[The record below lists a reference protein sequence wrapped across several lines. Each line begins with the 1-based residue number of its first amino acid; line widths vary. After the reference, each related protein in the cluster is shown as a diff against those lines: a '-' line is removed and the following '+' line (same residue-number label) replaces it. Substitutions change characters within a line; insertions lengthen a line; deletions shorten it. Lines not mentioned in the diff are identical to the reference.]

1 MHAHDHVPEP
11 DEANARKPQPGQ
23 AGDQGTSRSTGPGRG
38 ALDARSVQRLQR
50 GAGNAAVSRL
60 LAAQRPTAAPLRPPL
75 GPPLGPPGQAGGP
88 GAQGRTTTAGATEAP
103 GPVPDQQ
110 NAVPRAGPGHAAAA
124 ASGNGADDGRS
135 SPHTTGAPAIARA
148 APGQSPG
155 RPERPRPPAD
165 TSAVPERLPDGA
177 AAAAAATA
185 ASRRGELQELR
196 TRERPGASLLK
207 GQHEAAGGD
216 RPRHGP
222 QHPAPAQPS
231 GAQDGDRDR
240 DRHADEGAG
249 GGPAPQ
255 GGDGKQIGFVELD
268 PEPLMPPLWGQ
279 SPEQHAQEVRGVKQT
294 LARDRGVGKEKLAA
308 FTANLQAKS
317 AELGSLAPQ
326 LTRQVAAARAAAVA
340 RIGSAESSG
349 VAAVQAA
356 VSGARSRVRA
366 QAAAARAQVEAA
378 HSAAVAGMQTATTG
392 AQTAMDN
399 GFRASDESVTA
410 KQNDRLTALGELYTR
425 TEQRMRE
432 AASHAGTL
440 AVGEGNRRA
449 EQYRAKMIHRDDN
462 WWDGPLTD
470 NRCKAQA
477 NAATSVGEAYRDEL
491 PKAVDEPIGD
501 MNSGRPEAE
510 KTVRSVADDVRKT
523 LDTVLKQSGKSLT
536 DAHTQTL
543 RGAED
548 AKRAAL
554 QGISQAVAAAE
565 ASLTQ
570 LQTSQT
576 AAIRAQAGQQRQA
589 AERSATATAAAIGK
603 GVATARAGLDRGLKE
618 FLRIL
623 GQDEVPDPEQLEE
636 VLRDTGTQ
644 LDEQLESSAKGLRG
658 QADRAATGLGTTAER
673 AAQTMSAAARAAS
686 GSAQQ
691 TASSAGQTLSRTA
704 SQTATGLRQVQQ
716 SYAETAR
723 AVQTGHQDADRQVLE
738 GLDKAYTEL
747 AGKFQQGADQQVKA
761 VAEGLNKAAT
771 QDIHPTIDKEAKK
784 ARDKVKPRWHTV
796 LTIVVVIV
804 VVVALSIA
812 LGPLVIGAVTA
823 GAAALGASAA
833 AASVIGVVVGGAI
846 VGAAAGAVGQVV
858 SNALNGQPLL
868 DGVVKAA
875 IFGAVGGAVGGG
887 ASATV
892 ARTALS
898 TGARVGVEMAV
909 EVVTE
914 VGLGALDAMISGQA
928 YTWNDVLLGAVT
940 TVAVT
945 GVMAHPRV
953 EAMTA
958 RVQAS
963 VAGGLRNLGIKV
975 PELAGAVDT
984 PDVDTPA
991 APRADV
997 DTPAAPRV
1005 DAPDAPSPTRPDA
1018 PGPTPGP
1025 DSGGGP
1031 AGTPQ
1036 PGRGPGGATS
1046 WDVSDIDPA
1055 TGGAGSAD
1063 GPVRPRD
1070 QDAVAAELRG
1080 ALGSLG
1086 DRVDVTIDPD
1096 LPGRTV
1102 RVHYDIGEDGL
1113 ITNVRM
1119 AAGPSATPTDIRLHA
1134 PTARTMLRY
1143 GGLSGRVRQLLR
1155 QVTEWV
1161 GIHGSPPVGTRAW
1174 EARLELRKLPNVIAD
1189 RARAYADADPAAR
1202 AELEAELAS
1211 LIAQVEVHAATLKE
1225 WNLDPGRGYVAAESM
1240 GRTEA
1245 HRLGYTDEDLPPGH
1259 TWRKYPDKPLELVQV
1274 DTSTRKHWFIPPSAE
1289 IPNGIIVD
1297 ERPPTARPP
1306 KPRFDADADPPI
1318 TREQAFDMLGG
1329 NDPNRSL
1336 GKFISVLKS
1345 EGIIGSEAEFIAKM
1359 PDPAGRLHDDV
1370 RHTAKESF
1378 VKLLAEKINSHADL
1392 IRISE
1397 QLHGSDRGPVGEAWY
1412 QKTHAPDGI
1421 SQVVVGK
1428 DAVPGVTLVKPRRLD
1443 LVVDDTIVEIK
1454 NISTY
1459 DIEIRGQ
1466 LEDLIKIPGK
1476 KISVNGED
1484 QHIALVRFTILDHE
1498 GVLNNSSW
1506 LYKFLRDNQSADL
1519 VVEVFN
1525 VKGESREITPRDWRS
1540 LDNTTPQGRDMV
1552 EWLNGKT
1559 TAKGK

>member
-1 MHAHDHVPEP
+1 MHAHDHAPES
-11 DEANARKPQPGQ
+11 DETNARKPQAGQQ
-23 AGDQGTSRSTGPGRG
+23 AGDQGTSRSTGPRKG

-60 LAAQRPTAAPLRPPL
+60 LAAQRPTAAPLRPPV
-75 GPPLGPPGQAGGP
+75 GPPGQAGGP
-88 GAQGRTTTAGATEAP
+88 GAQGQPTIAGAA
-103 GPVPDQQ
+103 GPAPDQQ
-110 NAVPRAGPGHAAAA
+110 TTAPRAGPENAAGA
-124 ASGNGADDGRS
+124 ASGDGTDDGRS
-135 SPHTTGAPAIARA
+135 STHTTGAPAVARA
-148 APGQSPG
+148 APGQPPG
-155 RPERPRPPAD
+155 RPERPRPSAD
-165 TSAVPERLPDGA
+165 TSAVPDRLPDGA
-177 AAAAAATA
+177 ATAAAATA
-185 ASRRGELQELR
+185 ASRQGELRELR

-207 GQHEAAGGD
+207 QQHEATGETD
-216 RPRHGP
+216 RPRHSP
-222 QHPAPAQPS
+222 QDRTEPQNEHRTPPQPS
-231 GAQDGDRDR
+231 GTQDGDRDR
-240 DRHADEGAG
+240 DEAG
-249 GGPAPQ
+249 GQPPQ

-279 SPEQHAQEVRGVKQT
+279 SPEQHAQEVRGVKQS

-308 FTANLQAKS
+308 FTTNRQAKS

-326 LTRQVAAARAAAVA
+326 LTRQVAAAKAAAVA

-349 VAAVQAA
+349 AAAVQTA

-366 QAAAARAQVEAA
+366 QAAAARAQVAAA
-378 HSAAVAGMQTATTG
+378 HAATVAGMQTATTG

-399 GFRASDESVTA
+399 DSRASDQSVTA

-432 AASHAGTL
+432 AATHAGTL
-440 AVGEGNRRA
+440 AIGEGNRRA

-510 KTVRSVADDVRKT
+510 KTVRSVADDVRKS

-536 DAHTQTL
+536 EAHTQTL

-576 AAIRAQAGQQRQA
+576 AAIRAQAAQQRQA
-589 AERSATATAAAIGK
+589 TERSATAAAAAIGK

-636 VLRDTGTQ
+636 VLRGTGAQ
-644 LDEQLESSAKGLRG
+644 LDEQLENSAKGLRR
-658 QADRAATGLGTTAER
+658 QADRAATGLATTAER
-673 AAQTMSAAARAAS
+673 AAQGMSSTARAAS
-686 GSAQQ
+686 GTAQQ

-704 SQTATGLRQVQQ
+704 SQTANGLRQVQQ

-723 AVQTGHQDADRQVLE
+723 AVQTGHQGAGRQVLE

-771 QDIHPTIDKEAKK
+771 QDIHPKIDEEAKK

-796 LTIVVVIV
+796 LTILVVIV

-812 LGPLVIGAVTA
+812 LGPMVIGAVTA
-823 GAAALGASAA
+823 GAAALGAGATAA
-833 AASVIGVVVGGAI
+833 GVIGVVVGGAI

-858 SNALNGQPLL
+858 SNVLNGQPLL

-928 YTWNDVLLGAVT
+928 YTWNDVLLGVVT

-958 RVQAS
+958 RVQQS

-991 APRADV
+991 APR
-997 DTPAAPRV
+997 V

-1018 PGPTPGP
+1018 SSPTP

-1070 QDAVAAELRG
+1070 QDAAAAELRS

-1134 PTARTMLRY
+1134 PTARTMFRY

-1155 QVTEWV
+1155 QVTDWV
-1161 GIHGSPPVGTRAW
+1161 GIHGPPPVGTRAW
-1174 EARLELRKLPNVIAD
+1174 EARLELRKLPNIIAD
-1189 RARAYADADPAAR
+1189 RARAYADADPAMR

-1211 LIAQVEVHAATLKE
+1211 LIGQVDMHAATLRE
-1225 WNLDPGRGYVAAESM
+1225 WNLDPGRGYVAAE
-1240 GRTEA
+1240 RRELTEA
-1245 HRLGYTDEDLPPGH
+1245 IAKLPPAVRASLDLNAGH
-1259 TWRKYPDKPLELVQV
+1259 LQLAAGGQTLIYRLNSDRSVPRRWDVTGDTAVELKAGDRKPPRRFGPDTKREDAFRTLLEESPGFDGYIKALV
-1274 DTSTRKHWFIPPSAE
+1274 KLK
-1289 IPNGIIVD
+1289 IVD
-1297 ERPPTARPP
+1297 EGDYSAFYNLI
-1306 KPRFDADADPPI
+1306 PRDASGMKFDTVRHNIKQNFNEKMLDAI
-1318 TREQAFDMLGG
+1318 GTHQEFLEISGMLGVKDKG
-1329 NDPNRSL
+1329 NL
-1336 GKFISVLKS
+1336 
-1345 EGIIGSEAEFIAKM
+1345 
-1359 PDPAGRLHDDV
+1359 
-1370 RHTAKESF
+1370 
-1378 VKLLAEKINSHADL
+1378 
-1392 IRISE
+1392 
-1397 QLHGSDRGPVGEAWY
+1397 GEAWY
-1412 QKTHAPDGI
+1412 ARHYMQSSGVPL
-1421 SQVVVGK
+1421 SQVNIARDDFPALAEDRQIDFYADGRIEEVKNVIDAAQKKIEPQLADYLKMVDEDVPGLPDQPEAVRVTFLNPRGLLNNASWLRNFLAQNVGK
-1428 DAVPGVTLVKPRRLD
+1428 L
-1443 LVVDDTIVEIK
+1443 
-1454 NISTY
+1454 
-1459 DIEIRGQ
+1459 EIRAYSRSGEEWSEDITPDMLKFDEENPTE
-1466 LEDLIKIPGK
+1466 LE
-1476 KISVNGED
+1476 
-1484 QHIALVRFTILDHE
+1484 T
-1498 GVLNNSSW
+1498 
-1506 LYKFLRDNQSADL
+1506 FLRT
-1519 VVEVFN
+1519 
-1525 VKGESREITPRDWRS
+1525 G
-1540 LDNTTPQGRDMV
+1540 LD
-1552 EWLNGKT
+1552 E
-1559 TAKGK
+1559 

>member
-1 MHAHDHVPEP
+1 M
-11 DEANARKPQPGQ
+11 
-23 AGDQGTSRSTGPGRG
+23 
-38 ALDARSVQRLQR
+38 
-50 GAGNAAVSRL
+50 
-60 LAAQRPTAAPLRPPL
+60 
-75 GPPLGPPGQAGGP
+75 
-88 GAQGRTTTAGATEAP
+88 
-103 GPVPDQQ
+103 
-110 NAVPRAGPGHAAAA
+110 AAA
-124 ASGNGADDGRS
+124 
-135 SPHTTGAPAIARA
+135 
-148 APGQSPG
+148 
-155 RPERPRPPAD
+155 
-165 TSAVPERLPDGA
+165 
-177 AAAAAATA
+177 
-185 ASRRGELQELR
+185 
-196 TRERPGASLLK
+196 K
-207 GQHEAAGGD
+207 
-216 RPRHGP
+216 
-222 QHPAPAQPS
+222 
-231 GAQDGDRDR
+231 
-240 DRHADEGAG
+240 
-249 GGPAPQ
+249 
-255 GGDGKQIGFVELD
+255 
-268 PEPLMPPLWGQ
+268 
-279 SPEQHAQEVRGVKQT
+279 
-294 LARDRGVGKEKLAA
+294 
-308 FTANLQAKS
+308 
-317 AELGSLAPQ
+317 
-326 LTRQVAAARAAAVA
+326 AAAVA

-349 VAAVQAA
+349 AAAVQTA

-366 QAAAARAQVEAA
+366 QAAAARAQVAAA
-378 HSAAVAGMQTATTG
+378 HAATVAGMQTATTG

-399 GFRASDESVTA
+399 DSRASDQSVTA

-432 AASHAGTL
+432 AATHAGTL
-440 AVGEGNRRA
+440 AIGEGNRRA

-501 MNSGRPEAE
+501 MNNARPEAE

-536 DAHTQTL
+536 EAHTQTL

-576 AAIRAQAGQQRQA
+576 AAIRAQAAQQRQA
-589 AERSATATAAAIGK
+589 TERSATAAAAAIGK

-636 VLRDTGTQ
+636 VLRGTGAQ
-644 LDEQLESSAKGLRG
+644 LDEQLENSAKGLRR
-658 QADRAATGLGTTAER
+658 QADRAATGLATTAER
-673 AAQTMSAAARAAS
+673 AAQGMSSTARAAS
-686 GSAQQ
+686 GTAQQ

-704 SQTATGLRQVQQ
+704 SQTANGLRQVQQ

-723 AVQTGHQDADRQVLE
+723 AVQTGHQGAGRQVLE

-761 VAEGLNKAAT
+761 VAEGLNKAVT
-771 QDIHPTIDKEAKK
+771 QDIHPKIDEEAKK

-796 LTIVVVIV
+796 LTILVVIV

-812 LGPLVIGAVTA
+812 LGPMVIGAVTA
-823 GAAALGASAA
+823 GAAALGAGATAA
-833 AASVIGVVVGGAI
+833 GVIGVVVGGAI

-858 SNALNGQPLL
+858 SNVLNGQPLL

-928 YTWNDVLLGAVT
+928 YTWNDVLLGVVT

-991 APRADV
+991 APR
-997 DTPAAPRV
+997 V

-1018 PGPTPGP
+1018 SSPTP

-1070 QDAVAAELRG
+1070 QDAAAAELRG

-1155 QVTEWV
+1155 QVTDWV
-1161 GIHGSPPVGTRAW
+1161 GIHGPPPVGTRAW
-1174 EARLELRKLPNVIAD
+1174 EARLELRKLPNIIAD

-1211 LIAQVEVHAATLKE
+1211 LIAQVDAHAATLKE
-1225 WNLDPGRGYVAAESM
+1225 WNLDPGRGYVAADDSPLPPEIPKTPEIAQIPESSRKILQDLRNAGLDIPPVLREHPSILRSIADDLQAMVGLRDLVENGRDLPGFIDENPYSLWVISQHPGALGEFFKLVNSGRSLPEVVTSNKDLWELIASRPGAPYQLCRLVNDGFELPPALTRNLDLFRMVAADPEAMEGLFRLLRRSTDSLDEVTQYRLISALEKHGSSIFPLFYGADSGVNRLNTESM
-1240 GRTEA
+1240 KALVRALNRFPVGMDGLPRVLNLIARGDVKSQLPGALGEIRIA
-1245 HRLGYTDEDLPPGH
+1245 DRLQQQIPDGYTVSMGNLIHGAGAGDLVVKNQSGDVVQIVEVKSYDWTRYTPSEQRGKAENFAEQRSKMIDRYAQYLGLPRADVEAMYTMVIIGVDLPPALLSSLAQHGI
-1259 TWRKYPDKPLELVQV
+1259 YPDQ
-1274 DTSTRKHWFIPPSAE
+1274 D
-1289 IPNGIIVD
+1289 
-1297 ERPPTARPP
+1297 
-1306 KPRFDADADPPI
+1306 
-1318 TREQAFDMLGG
+1318 LGG
-1329 NDPNRSL
+1329 VPSRLPVRDP
-1336 GKFISVLKS
+1336 
-1345 EGIIGSEAEFIAKM
+1345 
-1359 PDPAGRLHDDV
+1359 
-1370 RHTAKESF
+1370 
-1378 VKLLAEKINSHADL
+1378 
-1392 IRISE
+1392 
-1397 QLHGSDRGPVGEAWY
+1397 
-1412 QKTHAPDGI
+1412 
-1421 SQVVVGK
+1421 
-1428 DAVPGVTLVKPRRLD
+1428 
-1443 LVVDDTIVEIK
+1443 
-1454 NISTY
+1454 
-1459 DIEIRGQ
+1459 
-1466 LEDLIKIPGK
+1466 
-1476 KISVNGED
+1476 
-1484 QHIALVRFTILDHE
+1484 
-1498 GVLNNSSW
+1498 
-1506 LYKFLRDNQSADL
+1506 
-1519 VVEVFN
+1519 
-1525 VKGESREITPRDWRS
+1525 
-1540 LDNTTPQGRDMV
+1540 
-1552 EWLNGKT
+1552 
-1559 TAKGK
+1559 